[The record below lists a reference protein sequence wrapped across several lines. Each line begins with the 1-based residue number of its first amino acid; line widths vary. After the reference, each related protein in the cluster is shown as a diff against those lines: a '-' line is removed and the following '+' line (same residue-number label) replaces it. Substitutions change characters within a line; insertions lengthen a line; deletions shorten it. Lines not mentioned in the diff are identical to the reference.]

1 MPAGGDG
8 KVNAQSSWVDEMPL
22 PAYSDKMVPFV
33 YRCPATGLNV
43 QGFFADEVPAKET
56 DTYEPVTCTACT
68 RVHLVNRSTG
78 KTLHEYDE

>member
-1 MPAGGDG
+1 
-8 KVNAQSSWVDEMPL
+8 MPL